1 MQPKFQ
7 NLQKA
12 KSCKR
17 YFATSFLFFQMYGV
31 LAGEKGFRGSEG
43 EVNVLKGKFRSN
55 FFETIIPSP
64 FKSKKLKERLG
75 NMTKTKQAT
84 NSKGKD
90 GTGMSEEK
98 TIKPEKAANTINLK
112 EAKGA
117 KVNNKKGQ
125 RTKTATETQTKA
137 PKEATD
143 AKKSNSKEGTDNDK
157 TKKSSDKKDDLAKAG
172 KATLNK
178 ASGVK
183 ILSNDTNGKFRLRM
197 NGSIRIKTNKE
208 GKPNVNLEIKP
219 NDQLKD
225 RKSLRFQTE
234 SNGTQKSSESQK
246 LSQSQASR
254 LSEESESNEETS
266 GKGSLENDL
275 LLKKLKAR
283 LDYETRSSIHNSRS
297 IHSFS

>member
-1 MQPKFQ
+1 
-7 NLQKA
+7 
-12 KSCKR
+12 
-17 YFATSFLFFQMYGV
+17 MYGV

-157 TKKSSDKKDDLAKAG
+157 TKKSSDKEDDLAKAG

-197 NGSIRIKTNKE
+197 NGSIRIKTNKD

-283 LDYETRSSIHNSRS
+283 LDYETRSSILNPHS
-297 IHSFS
+297 IRSFS